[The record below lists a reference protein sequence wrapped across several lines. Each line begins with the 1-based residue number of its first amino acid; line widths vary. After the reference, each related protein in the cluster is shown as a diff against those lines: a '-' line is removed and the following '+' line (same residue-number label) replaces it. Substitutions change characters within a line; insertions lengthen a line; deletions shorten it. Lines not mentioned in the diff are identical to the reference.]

1 MKGLGDMSLNKDIP
15 VQLHYQLANK
25 LREFIHGGHWTIGD
39 LFPTDREIIE
49 KYDVSGTTVRRAVMQ
64 LVNEGWLERKAGKGT
79 FIKKEPLKEH
89 LGQLTGFFEE
99 MRNQGFKPSADI
111 ISASLIDVSE
121 ALLKENPA
129 LKAFQAEKLVLFE
142 KLHKFNDKPLV
153 YVKSF
158 WRQEYGEQLLGL
170 DLSAEGTY
178 EIANKRLG
186 LNFSKADETI
196 AADLATH
203 KEAEFL
209 QVKKNF
215 PVLRM
220 ERMAYA
226 EDILVEFSY
235 NVYRA
240 DRYRYHV
247 VLYKDRPVGEM
258 ILVP

>member
-15 VQLHYQLANK
+15 VQLYYQLANK
-25 LREFIHGGHWTIGD
+25 LREYINGGHWSIGD
-39 LFPTDREIIE
+39 LFPTDREII
-49 KYDVSGTTVRRAVMQ
+49 KQYDVSGTTVRRAVKQ
-64 LVNEGWLERKAGKGT
+64 LVDEGWLERKAGKGT

-99 MRNQGFKPSADI
+99 MRNRGFMPSADI
-111 ISASLIDVSE
+111 IYAGLIDVSE

-129 LKAFQAEKLVLFE
+129 LKDFQTEKLVLIE

-158 WRQEYGEQLLGL
+158 WRQEYGERLLGL
-170 DLSAEGTY
+170 DLSTEGTY
-178 EIANKRLG
+178 ELANKRLG

-196 AADLATH
+196 SADIATN

-215 PVLRM
+215 PVLTM
-220 ERMAYA
+220 ERMMYD

-247 VLYKDRPVGEM
+247 VLYKDRPTGEM